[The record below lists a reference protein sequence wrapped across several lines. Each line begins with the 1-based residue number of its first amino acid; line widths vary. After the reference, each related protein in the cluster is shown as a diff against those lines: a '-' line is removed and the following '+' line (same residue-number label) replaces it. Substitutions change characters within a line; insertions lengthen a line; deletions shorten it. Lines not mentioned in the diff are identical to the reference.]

1 MKKKLLI
8 MASLFYP
15 QKKGGGPPISIKNLV
30 DAIYDKFDIY
40 IISKNY
46 EINEKEPLPGIN
58 DGWNEFYFGKVYYFG
73 YGKRTYK
80 KVEKLIH
87 EINPD
92 VIYQNSFFSH
102 DDILPVLKYSKKN
115 KKKVIISPRGEFYP
129 NRLREGEIKKKIY
142 KTFLK
147 TFGLLK
153 NVYFHGTGE
162 EEKKYISNFI
172 GVNSNKIYNI
182 NNLSVIKTN
191 YLEIKKEKGKLHLV
205 YIARIHPTKN
215 LLNAIKYL
223 NNLNGEIRYDIY
235 GPVEDVEYW
244 QLCKKEIEKLKSNIR
259 VNYMG
264 YIDHD
269 KVAEIIS
276 KYHAFY
282 MPTTGE
288 NYGHSIVE
296 SLLIGRPIIIS
307 DTTPW
312 SDVSNYNCG
321 YAIEFGNEVEFKN
334 IIEKFVLMSQQKYN
348 IYCKNAIN
356 YINDKLNTQ
365 NSINAYIE
373 MFNE

>member
-1 MKKKLLI
+1 M
-8 MASLFYP
+8 
-15 QKKGGGPPISIKNLV
+15 
-30 DAIYDKFDIY
+30 
-40 IISKNY
+40 
-46 EINEKEPLPGIN
+46 
-58 DGWNEFYFGKVYYFG
+58 
-73 YGKRTYK
+73 
-80 KVEKLIH
+80 
-87 EINPD
+87 
-92 VIYQNSFFSH
+92 
-102 DDILPVLKYSKKN
+102 
-115 KKKVIISPRGEFYP
+115 
-129 NRLREGEIKKKIY
+129 
-142 KTFLK
+142 
-147 TFGLLK
+147 
-153 NVYFHGTGE
+153 
-162 EEKKYISNFI
+162 
-172 GVNSNKIYNI
+172 
-182 NNLSVIKTN
+182 
-191 YLEIKKEKGKLHLV
+191 
-205 YIARIHPTKN
+205 
-215 LLNAIKYL
+215 NAIKYL